1 MNIKFSNLKSPY
13 VGPKFENKEIENE
26 IKKITNLN
34 NSILIIL
41 KIKINFMMK
50 LLN

>member
-26 IKKITNLN
+26 IKN
-34 NSILIIL
+34 NKL
-41 KIKINFMMK
+41 KQFNFNYFEDKNKLMMK